1 MELYPL
7 IFRLINLTRDGRH
20 FLPGT
25 PIDDGYL
32 VSTKALGGSGGI
44 HRCITATNDRYSL
57 AQTDF
62 ISRIDPL
69 QEINGVNYLWC
80 ALTGN
85 AHFLAHSGA
94 STKENSLISL
104 AEEPVQVFHRAI
116 RSDFNAEFS
125 NIINLVI

>member
-1 MELYPL
+1 MPVNLSFWLKTFTGAARMWSYPL

-32 VSTKALGGSGGI
+32 VSAEALGGSGGI
-44 HRCITATNDRYSL
+44 HRCITAANDRYSL

-69 QEINGVNYLWC
+69 QEIYRR
-80 ALTGN
+80 
-85 AHFLAHSGA
+85 
-94 STKENSLISL
+94 
-104 AEEPVQVFHRAI
+104 Q
-116 RSDFNAEFS
+116 
-125 NIINLVI
+125 